1 MATNTD
7 KTFLKGNLTKD
18 IKSLKMYLSFNL
30 PTPLLRMYSMEIILN
45 LPKEFS
51 NKPQLMFIMLKKM
64 RNLQYMIS

>member
-51 NKPQLMFIMLKKM
+51 NKPQLMFIMLKK
-64 RNLQYMIS
+64 NEKSTIHD